1 MREVEL
7 LAPAGG
13 MESLIAAVQA
23 GCDAVYL
30 GGDAFGAR
38 AFAGNFDREQ
48 MAEAIRYAHRYGV
61 RVYVTMNTLIYEDEM
76 EAALAYARFL
86 YEHDADALLLQDI
99 GLCDRIR
106 QELPDFELHASTQMH
121 IHNEAGMET
130 ARRLGISRVV
140 LPRESTIEEIR
151 SLSGQGM
158 EIEVFVHGALCV
170 CYSGQCLMSASLMGR
185 SGNRGE
191 CAQPCRMRY
200 ELYRE
205 EMQGANKI
213 PAQGA
218 YLLSP
223 KDLFTLHE
231 LDALLDAGVSSLKI
245 EGRMKK
251 PEYVAQVVSMYRA
264 AIDAWKQKRQ
274 LPQDVQ
280 KEWDLRKLFNRGFT
294 KGHAFHASG
303 RAMMNPIRPNHQG
316 VVLGEV
322 IAVSDRRITIRLSE
336 DLHQGDGIRI
346 LGKEEDAGCIVNR
359 LYKDGKLVAHAKKGE
374 VVAIDRK
381 IPARRH
387 AEVRRTSDSEL
398 QQQLRRTYADCRKV
412 KVSVH
417 LTLQVGKG
425 LVCRMRDEEGF
436 CVERTGEEVIQPAK
450 NAPIREETLHRSFAQ
465 LGDTPLELT
474 DFHVSMNEDCFLSVA
489 SIKQVRRQCAE
500 ALLAQREHRHPHR
513 RYGTYHRT
521 WQKSERP
528 LGVFACVQTQE
539 QYDACRQAGISC
551 IVTDRE
557 SLYARLQAAQEPILF
572 HEGNIVK
579 KRGPAQMGG
588 ENGALSTGRTIV
600 DSTLNITNRAAAAYV
615 RACGSSTM
623 VLSLEHDRQ
632 SLQALCD
639 AFRKED
645 SDLPDLA
652 IQLYGY
658 RDLMTSRTCVINT
671 TLKDGTKS
679 GCSLCR
685 RHRYFLKDQKD
696 RRFFLNND
704 ERCHMRILSETAD
717 DHIDDLALYQHMG
730 ISSFYLRFTIESKAQ
745 TEAVLARVRKA
756 CPFEK

>member
-106 QELPDFELHASTQMH
+106 QELPDFELHAPTQMH

-274 LPQDVQ
+274 LPLDAQ

-381 IPARRH
+381 IPAR
-387 AEVRRTSDSEL
+387 
-398 QQQLRRTYADCRKV
+398 
-412 KVSVH
+412 
-417 LTLQVGKG
+417 
-425 LVCRMRDEEGF
+425 
-436 CVERTGEEVIQPAK
+436 
-450 NAPIREETLHRSFAQ
+450 
-465 LGDTPLELT
+465 
-474 DFHVSMNEDCFLSVA
+474 
-489 SIKQVRRQCAE
+489 
-500 ALLAQREHRHPHR
+500 
-513 RYGTYHRT
+513 
-521 WQKSERP
+521 
-528 LGVFACVQTQE
+528 
-539 QYDACRQAGISC
+539 SC
-551 IVTDRE
+551 
-557 SLYARLQAAQEPILF
+557 
-572 HEGNIVK
+572 
-579 KRGPAQMGG
+579 
-588 ENGALSTGRTIV
+588 
-600 DSTLNITNRAAAAYV
+600 
-615 RACGSSTM
+615 C
-623 VLSLEHDRQ
+623 
-632 SLQALCD
+632 
-639 AFRKED
+639 
-645 SDLPDLA
+645 
-652 IQLYGY
+652 
-658 RDLMTSRTCVINT
+658 
-671 TLKDGTKS
+671 
-679 GCSLCR
+679 
-685 RHRYFLKDQKD
+685 
-696 RRFFLNND
+696 
-704 ERCHMRILSETAD
+704 
-717 DHIDDLALYQHMG
+717 
-730 ISSFYLRFTIESKAQ
+730 
-745 TEAVLARVRKA
+745 
-756 CPFEK
+756 